1 MKLSQQQVTKPSQRL
16 TTAQILEQIKV
27 HEAECA
33 LRLERINEKFED
45 LNKKISAIESKIWVV
60 AALIVGTAITNIF
73 IP

>member
-16 TTAQILEQIKV
+16 TTTQILEQIKV

-45 LNKKISAIESKIWVV
+45 LNKKISSIESKIWVV

>member
-16 TTAQILEQIKV
+16 TTTQILEQIKV

-45 LNKKISAIESKIWVV
+45 LNKKISSIESKIWVV
-60 AALIVGTAITNIF
+60 AALMVGTAITNIF